1 VFPNPANSCLLET
14 DSCPLVGLAHVRIFC
29 RCYSLVLNVVNL
41 ECTVMLAA
49 MLAAM
54 MLAAMILAAMILAAV
69 IVFRV
74 SHTGLSCYMFAQ
86 IVGFLNSR
94 MDAAAATPNVMHCMY
109 SLSHIITC
117 AEKKMT
123 RQTHPF

>member
-1 VFPNPANSCLLET
+1 VCLNPANSYLAKMGSYQLAA
-14 DSCPLVGLAHVRIFC
+14 LAHVRIFC

-49 MLAAM
+49 VMLAAVMLAAM
-54 MLAAMILAAMILAAV
+54 MLAAV

>member
-1 VFPNPANSCLLET
+1 M
-14 DSCPLVGLAHVRIFC
+14 LA
-29 RCYSLVLNVVNL
+29 
-41 ECTVMLAA
+41 VMLAA
-49 MLAAM
+49 VMLAAM
-54 MLAAMILAAMILAAV
+54 MLADVMLAV